1 MQAWKGR
8 TSTSLYGS
16 EELLNIYSKH
26 PACEAKQKTPED
38 GDNLFQKKKM
48 ADEQRDAFPLGLPGE
63 AGIQQGVKI
72 EQPDLTALELGTE
85 KGLHSTQA
93 RDIGGFWERK
103 VSGPVKLEPP
113 RGLLQPWEAQLQ
125 DFLKLMES
133 SHSQGRDPHQSTLA
147 LRDGAPSEGSV
158 DPRPHLRREAQ
169 LVPGS
174 VRDSCPMANDPL
186 AEDKEE
192 CGKVKEEIL
201 EGKKEGASADMPRQR
216 FRQFL
221 YREAE
226 GPRDA
231 CSRLWELCHQ
241 WLKPER
247 HSKEQ
252 ILELLILEQF
262 LAVLPPEMQSWVSE
276 GSPETCAQAVVLA
289 EGFLLRQ
296 QPEENRGEQVR
307 GPPPADL
314 GGFRVLPVLPLQQVW

>member
-1 MQAWKGR
+1 
-8 TSTSLYGS
+8 
-16 EELLNIYSKH
+16 LLNIYSKH

-48 ADEQRDAFPLGLPGE
+48 ADEQRD
-63 AGIQQGVKI
+63 
-72 EQPDLTALELGTE
+72 
-85 KGLHSTQA
+85 
-93 RDIGGFWERK
+93 
-103 VSGPVKLEPP
+103 
-113 RGLLQPWEAQLQ
+113 
-125 DFLKLMES
+125 
-133 SHSQGRDPHQSTLA
+133 
-147 LRDGAPSEGSV
+147 
-158 DPRPHLRREAQ
+158 
-169 LVPGS
+169 
-174 VRDSCPMANDPL
+174 
-186 AEDKEE
+186 
-192 CGKVKEEIL
+192 
-201 EGKKEGASADMPRQR
+201 GASADMPRQR

-296 QPEENRGEQVR
+296 QWEDVGQEEKVR
-307 GPPPADL
+307 RLRDKTSL
-314 GGFRVLPVLPLQQVW
+314 